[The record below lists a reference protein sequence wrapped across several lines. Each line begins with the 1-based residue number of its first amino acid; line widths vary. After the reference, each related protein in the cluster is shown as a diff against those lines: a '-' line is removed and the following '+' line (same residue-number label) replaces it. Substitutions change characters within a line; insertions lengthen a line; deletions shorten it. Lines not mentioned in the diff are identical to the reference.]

1 MDVGFKAWT
10 RLHQWRG
17 EMVNLESQVEAWG
30 IERHRP
36 WVPEGNC
43 LG

>member
-10 RLHQWRG
+10 RRHQCRR
-17 EMVNLESQVEAWG
+17 EMVNLDSRVEVWG

-36 WVPEGNC
+36 WVAEGNR